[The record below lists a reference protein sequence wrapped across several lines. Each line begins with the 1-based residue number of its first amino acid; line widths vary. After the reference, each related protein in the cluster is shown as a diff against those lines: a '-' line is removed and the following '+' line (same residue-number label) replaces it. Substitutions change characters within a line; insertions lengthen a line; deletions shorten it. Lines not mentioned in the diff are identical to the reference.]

1 MNSPAVKR
9 LVEKRLVEITDEKRE
24 LQAALDK
31 MAGRKKPGPKPA
43 AKRRRKRQPAATTA
57 P

>member
-43 AKRRRKRQPAATTA
+43 AKQRR
-57 P
+57 